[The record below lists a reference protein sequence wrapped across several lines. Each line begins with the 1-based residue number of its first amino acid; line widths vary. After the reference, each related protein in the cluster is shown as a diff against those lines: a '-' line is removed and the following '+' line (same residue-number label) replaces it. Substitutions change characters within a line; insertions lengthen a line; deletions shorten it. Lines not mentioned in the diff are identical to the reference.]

1 MMTAVMMTASTPTN
15 PPAIDMVGRGG
26 LAEIGVAAVSV
37 EEVAAEGVVKNAPTI
52 DVVGSGPA
60 AMLGVEVAADSSVV
74 VGGSVLLHEY
84 QLDKNTI
91 LVKHMI
97 SQAI

>member
-1 MMTAVMMTASTPTN
+1 MMTAAMMRPSTPTN
-15 PPAIDMVGRGG
+15 APAIDVVSRRG
-26 LAEIGVAAVSV
+26 LAEIGVAAVAV
-37 EEVAAEGVVKNAPTI
+37 EEVAAEGVVKNAPAI
-52 DVVGSGPA
+52 DVVGSGPG

-91 LVKHMI
+91 LV
-97 SQAI
+97 ST